1 MNPSTRGHQSTIL
14 DRRPARRGGPALQSS
29 LIDHETDSMASSNEI
44 TSREYKLLLSTTRF
58 RNRNDGSDEWMELVD
73 RAIRRAGGTR
83 VNQGELEDAK
93 TREKGKEPK
102 PRDKPLEVEEKER
115 STSFLDTRDE
125 SLRNQGWILRLRR
138 KDKGTDVTVKFRCPD
153 RLLSALKDASSPN
166 GGKQKFEEDI
176 VPPFGSQYSRSNT
189 LEDQPDDVL
198 PETVAEAAAL
208 FPALGTLGIISQ
220 TPLETVGGLV
230 VNEIARRV
238 GGFRLGDGPI
248 LEMSHTFWYVGNTK
262 DHYPMV
268 AEFSFEFAPK
278 GGDFPPETI
287 EGASKVYD
295 ELQKQ
300 AGWLDVAGTTKSSLV
315 SGGV

>member
-1 MNPSTRGHQSTIL
+1 
-14 DRRPARRGGPALQSS
+14 
-29 LIDHETDSMASSNEI
+29 MASSTEI

-58 RNRNDGSDEWMELVD
+58 RDRKSASEEWMELVD
-73 RAIRRAGGTR
+73 RAIRRAGGSR
-83 VNQGELEDAK
+83 LNQGELEDAK

-102 PRDKPLEVEEKER
+102 QRDEPLEVEEKER
-115 STSFLDTRDE
+115 STLFLDTPDNGF
-125 SLRNQGWILRLRR
+125 RNQGWILRLRR
-138 KDKGTDVTVKFRCPD
+138 KEKGTDVTVKFRCPD
-153 RLLSALKDASSPN
+153 RLLSALKNASSPG
-166 GGKQKFEEDI
+166 GGKEKFEEDI
-176 VPPFGSQYSRSNT
+176 VPPFSSQYSRSNT
-189 LEDQPDDVL
+189 LEDQPGDLL
-198 PETVAEAAAL
+198 PESVSEAAAL
-208 FPALGTLGIISQ
+208 FPALGTLGIIAE

-238 GGFRLGDGPI
+238 GGFRFGAGPI
-248 LEMSHTFWYVGNTK
+248 LEMSHTFWYVGDTK

-278 GGDFPPETI
+278 SGDFPPETV

>member
-1 MNPSTRGHQSTIL
+1 
-14 DRRPARRGGPALQSS
+14 
-29 LIDHETDSMASSNEI
+29 MASNEI

-58 RNRNDGSDEWMELVD
+58 HNRNDGSEEWMELVG

-83 VNQGELEDAK
+83 LNQGELEDAK

-125 SLRNQGWILRLRR
+125 SFRNQGWILRLRQ

-166 GGKQKFEEDI
+166 DGKEKFEEDI
-176 VPPFGSQYSRSNT
+176 VPPFSSQYSRSNT

-198 PETVAEAAAL
+198 PKTVADAAAL
-208 FPALGTLGIISQ
+208 FPALGALGIIAQ

-230 VNEIARRV
+230 VHEIARRV
-238 GGFRLGDGPI
+238 GGFRFGEGPL
-248 LEMSHTFWYVGNTK
+248 LEMSHTFWYFLDPEKKNR
-262 DHYPMV
+262 YPMV

-278 GGDFPPETI
+278 SGDFPPGTI

>member
-1 MNPSTRGHQSTIL
+1 
-14 DRRPARRGGPALQSS
+14 
-29 LIDHETDSMASSNEI
+29 MASTEI

-58 RNRNDGSDEWMELVD
+58 RQRDSVADEWLELVK
-73 RAIRRAGGTR
+73 RAVGRSGAAMLSQR
-83 VNQGELEDAK
+83 ELEEAQA
-93 TREKGKEPK
+93 TAKGKK
-102 PRDKPLEVEEKER
+102 PDKWDEKQPEAWIEKER
-115 STSFLDTRDE
+115 ETSFLDTRDE

-138 KDKGTDVTVKFRCPD
+138 KGKGTDVTVKFRCPD
-153 RLLSALKDASSPN
+153 RLLSALKDALSPQ

-189 LEDQPDDVL
+189 LEDQGDGVL
-198 PETVAEAAAL
+198 PKTVAEAAAL
-208 FPALGTLGIISQ
+208 FPALGTLGIIAA

-238 GGFRLGDGPI
+238 GGFRFGEGPI
-248 LEMSHTFWYVGNTK
+248 LEMSHTFWYVGDAK
-262 DHYPMV
+262 DHFPMV

-287 EGASKVYD
+287 EGASKVYH
-295 ELQKQ
+295 ELQAQ